1 MKKLLLLLIIIAV
14 VLLFAGCKTDV
25 VPDLEQSSV
34 KIIGIEQE
42 YKLVG
47 YKDSSILR
55 AIGYKCPPECPDC
68 DSCCPN
74 CPDCPSCDFCCDC
87 EECEICEECPDCPTC
102 PTCPCYKL
110 EWGDLYVNLE
120 FTNNGD
126 WTKAAF
132 GEIGFLVR
140 YLDETELQ
148 VSVDVDIELGLGE
161 TWYEQIEIDLPEPEQ
176 RVVFVELL

>member
-1 MKKLLLLLIIIAV
+1 MKKLLLLLIIIVV

-25 VPDLEQSSV
+25 VPDLEQASV
-34 KIIGIEQE
+34 KIVGVEQE

-68 DSCCPN
+68 DSCC
-74 CPDCPSCDFCCDC
+74 DCEVCETC
-87 EECEICEECPDCPTC
+87 EECQECPDCPTC

-126 WTKAAF
+126 WTKAVF
-132 GEIGFLVR
+132 GEIGFLIR

-148 VSVDVDIELGLGE
+148 VSVDVDIELGFGE